1 MKNNLKLLLVAV
13 AAMFTLSSSGIA
25 QVTPSA
31 DAYTNSAA
39 ATTNYGTASTL
50 GVVSSST
57 SIQSSFVQFDFSS
70 IPSGFTGANIAKAS
84 LKLYVNTVTT
94 AGSFNVDY
102 VNGTWSEKTITAS
115 VSPALGTTIASSV
128 PLTTAQAH
136 DYILID
142 VTTAVQAWLNNS
154 LPNDGLALV
163 ANSPL
168 SATFDSKE
176 NTTQSHAPELDIVF
190 AGSGG
195 TGTITGVT
203 AGAGLVGG
211 GTSGNVTL
219 SMIKTCASGQVLQW
233 NGTAWICANS
243 GTGTVTNVSSG
254 TGLTGGP
261 ITSTGT
267 LSIANAGVSNA
278 MLQNPSLT
286 LSAGSGLTGGGSV
299 SLGGATTLGL
309 LTSCASGQIL
319 KWSGSAWACAADANS
334 GGTITGVTAGTDLT
348 GGGTAGNI
356 TLNLNTAALQTAYDA
371 RYAQLNGTN
380 IFTQPILLNTSGPSG
395 VVAYASSV
403 GLEGNAV
410 TGVIGS
416 TTGSGGNA
424 FGVLG
429 ASTNATAVRGNDA
442 GSGSG
447 VVGTSQSGVGVYGT
461 TAASGGS
468 ANGVQGASTNATAVR
483 GDDAGGGSGV
493 VGTSASGYGVYGA
506 SANGFGVGTNSNVQ
520 QSLGMGG
527 WVKAMAYV
535 DPYAPGGIAVTR
547 CFNSQQT
554 GAAVYT
560 PPCGMSVVWHVEGY
574 NILDFGLPLGSS
586 FSSVLPAIT
595 QAAVNKYGAFPRGV
609 VGNVDYDGLTA
620 SQVAVTTYNSGD
632 SSLGTSGDVDV
643 AFMIVID

>member
-1 MKNNLKLLLVAV
+1 MKDTLRFLLVAV
-13 AAMFTLSSSGIA
+13 AAMFTFSLSGIA

-50 GVVSSST
+50 GVVSSTT
-57 SIQSSFVQFDFSS
+57 SIQSSFVQFDLSP
-70 IPSGFTGANIAKAS
+70 IPSAFTGANIAKAS

-136 DYILID
+136 DYIVID
-142 VTTAVQAWLNNS
+142 VTTAIQAWLNNS

-176 NTTQSHAPELDIVF
+176 NATQSHAPELDIVF
-190 AGSGG
+190 TSSGG

-203 AGAGLVGG
+203 AGAGMVGG

-219 SMIKTCASGQVLQW
+219 SMIKTCASGQVLEW
-233 NGTAWICANS
+233 NGTTWVCANA
-243 GTGTVTNVSSG
+243 GAGTVTNVSSG
-254 TGLTGGP
+254 AGLTGGP
-261 ITSTGT
+261 ITSTGS
-267 LSIANAGVSNA
+267 LSLANAGVTNA

-286 LSAGSGLTGGGSV
+286 LTAGSGLTGGGSV
-299 SLGGATTLGL
+299 SLGGTTTLGL

-371 RYAQLNGTN
+371 RYAQLDGSN
-380 IFTQPILLNTSGPSG
+380 IFTQPFLLNTSGPTG
-395 VVAYASSV
+395 VVAYASTV
-403 GLEGNAV
+403 GLEGNAG
-410 TGVIGS
+410 TGVLGS
-416 TTGSGGNA
+416 TTGSGGSS

-442 GSGSG
+442 GSGTG

-520 QSLGMGG
+520 QSRTMGG
-527 WVKAMAYV
+527 WAKAMVYV
-535 DPYAPGGIAVTR
+535 DPFTLSGTAITR
-547 CFNSQQT
+547 CFNSQASVAT
-554 GAAVYT
+554 VST
-560 PPCGMSVVWHVEGY
+560 PPCGFTITHLEQGAD
-574 NILDFGLPLGSS
+574 IIDFGFQVSDRFLSVSDFGVGGTSVCTQDPDNLCYLG
-586 FSSVLPAIT
+586 
-595 QAAVNKYGAFPRGV
+595 
-609 VGNVDYDGLTA
+609 
-620 SQVAVTTYNSGD
+620 
-632 SSLGTSGDVDV
+632 GTSGGGPTNADQALIVTANKSANLVDT
-643 AFMIVID
+643 AFWLIVY